1 MPQKKLSDLSDST
14 LDRIVD
20 GIVDGRKILVDPAS
34 GGFIHGEDG
43 SKVPPYSTDIT
54 AVQQAFKTLIK
65 DGRLKV
71 RGEWP
76 VLTSRSNYRGKMES
90 VAFLLLDKNTSLKPT
105 TGARTWAVVKNGNL
119 ARAVS
124 ELIVIYFLDNR
135 HFDEPID
142 MTQSAD
148 APTLDDDSSD
158 NSSNDKQ

>member
-1 MPQKKLSDLSDST
+1 MTQKKLSELSDRT

-43 SKVPPYSTDIT
+43 SKVPHYTTDIS
-54 AVQQAFKTLIK
+54 AVQQAFKNLIK

-71 RGEWP
+71 RSDWP

-90 VAFLLLDKNTSLKPT
+90 VAFLLLDKNTLLKPT
-105 TGARTWAVVKNGNL
+105 AGARTWAVVKDGNL
-119 ARAVS
+119 ARAVC
-124 ELIVIYFLDNR
+124 ELIVIYFLDNKT
-135 HFDEPID
+135 FDEPID

-148 APTLDDDSSD
+148 APSIDESNL
-158 NSSNDKQ
+158 NSSNDK